1 MEELNREMEA
11 QAKTE
16 ARAKDAVP
24 ASTMHGGEDR
34 LSRVRAE
41 YDFCKPVIAHHL
53 QDKDWWDNPH

>member
-53 QDKDWWDNPH
+53 QDKDW